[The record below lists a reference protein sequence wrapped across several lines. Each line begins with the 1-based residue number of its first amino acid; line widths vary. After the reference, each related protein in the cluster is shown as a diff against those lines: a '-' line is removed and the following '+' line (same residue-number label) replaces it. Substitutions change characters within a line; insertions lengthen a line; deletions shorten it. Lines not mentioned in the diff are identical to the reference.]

1 MINALGGLNYNQ
13 AEINHQYS
21 EYKNGVQYDL
31 KFQKFKMFIDFC
43 LNLPG
48 ANAEHLYGILIEV
61 ISKNP
66 DEISDLWIQMKEK
79 QYKPSEKQV
88 KIMTAILNENKMEI
102 PIAVL

>member
-1 MINALGGLNYNQ
+1 MIKALGGLNYNQ

-31 KFQKFKMFIDFC
+31 KFQKFKKFIDFC

-61 ISKNP
+61 MSKNP

-79 QYKPSEKQV
+79 KYKPSENQV
-88 KIMTAILNENKMEI
+88 KIMTDILDENKMEI
-102 PIAVL
+102 PIVVL